1 MNMATRTA
9 EQEQKPAGRVLN
21 VLGMQIAI
29 SVTAQQTGG
38 AYVTAE
44 TMTPPQA
51 GPPPHTHEQEDEAF
65 FVLEGVFDILLGERT
80 IRLSAGE
87 HAFGPRGVP
96 HTFRNVG
103 SSPARILIIIS
114 PAGFERCLEELSQLP
129 PGPPDIAKVT
139 AICAKYGCKILV

>member
-1 MNMATRTA
+1 MTTFSTSREIPATV
-9 EQEQKPAGRVLN
+9 EQVFA
-21 VLGMQIAI
+21 
-29 SVTAQQTGG
+29 
-38 AYVTAE
+38 
-44 TMTPPQA
+44 
-51 GPPPHTHEQEDEAF
+51 AF
-65 FVLEGVFDILLGERT
+65 SHPERFVLEGVFDILLGERT

-139 AICAKYGCKILV
+139 AICAKYGCKILA